1 MIPVAMFEAPD
12 EKAAMNRVLKRADR
26 MDREMLI
33 AVPAD
38 ALSPAGPVGLGCIS
52 H

>member
-12 EKAAMNRVLKRADR
+12 EKVAMNRVLKRADR
-26 MDREMLI
+26 MEREMLV

-38 ALSPAGPVGLGCIS
+38 ASNPTGPV
-52 H
+52 